1 MNKPSLFPATF
12 SRRAV
17 LAATAA
23 VSAIGLLGAAPAHAQ
38 AWPTKMIKL
47 VVPFPAGGPTDTA
60 SRIVGQRLSERL
72 GQPVV
77 VENRAG
83 ASGSIAAAQ
92 VAKSPAD
99 GYTLM
104 MLATPTL
111 LAPHLYKK
119 AGYDTTKDFTPVATV
134 YDLPIVVV
142 VNPAQMPSVTDVQK
156 LITHAKA
163 RPGQLNYTS
172 SGAGSFGHLSMELLK
187 QLGGFEMQ
195 HVPYKGGV
203 PAITDTIGGQVPL
216 MYADLVAALPHIQAG
231 KLRAIAV
238 GSPQRVTMLPDV
250 KTIAEQ
256 GFKGYEAVSWGGL
269 MAPPGTPKAVVDR
282 IQGEAALARTDNALE
297 KACVDP
303 EEPLSALRI
312 SQPFGSLAALLNSQD
327 IDACHYARG
336 TTLVFHV
343 FIDHNLGSW
352 STTERNAAAANKNA
366 SLRSA
371 LTMAIAAGATSI
383 ARHALIKS
391 RPFSPASS

>member
-1 MNKPSLFPATF
+1 MFVSRTF
-12 SRRAV
+12 AARRAV
-17 LAATAA
+17 LA
-23 VSAIGLLGAAPAHAQ
+23 VSAALAASALWGAASAHAQ
-38 AWPTKMIKL
+38 AWPTRMIKL

-60 SRIVGQRLSERL
+60 SRIVGQRLAERL

-119 AGYDTTKDFTPVATV
+119 AGYDTVKDFTPVATV
-134 YDLPIVVV
+134 YDLPIVEV
-142 VNPAQMPSVTDVQK
+142 VNPAQMPSVTDLQK

-187 QLGGFEMQ
+187 QMGGFEMQ
-195 HVPYKGGV
+195 HIPYKGGV

-216 MYADLVAALPHIQAG
+216 MYADLVAALPHVQTG

-238 GSPQRVTMLPDV
+238 GSPQRVAMLPDV

-269 MAPPGTPKAVVDR
+269 LAPSGTPKAVVDR
-282 IQGEAALARTDNALE
+282 IATEVQQILAE
-297 KACVDP
+297 KDT
-303 EEPLSALRI
+303 
-312 SQPFGSLAALLNSQD
+312 QDKLLT
-327 IDACHYARG
+327 AG
-336 TTLVFHV
+336 
-343 FIDHNLGSW
+343 
-352 STTERNAAAANKNA
+352 
-366 SLRSA
+366 
-371 LTMAIAAGATSI
+371 AIAAYQASDKM
-383 ARHALIKS
+383 ARRIQQDYVKWGTVIRDKGIS
-391 RPFSPASS
+391 NE

>member
-1 MNKPSLFPATF
+1 MTPMFVSRTF
-12 SRRAV
+12 AARRAV
-17 LAATAA
+17 LA
-23 VSAIGLLGAAPAHAQ
+23 VSAALMASALWGTAPAHAQ
-38 AWPTKMIKL
+38 AWPQKMIKL
-47 VVPFPAGGPTDTA
+47 VVPLPAGGPTDTA
-60 SRIVGQRLSERL
+60 SRIVGQRLAERL

-111 LAPHLYKK
+111 LAPFLYKK
-119 AGYDTTKDFTPVATV
+119 AGYDTVKDFTPVATV
-134 YDLPIVVV
+134 YDLPIVMV
-142 VNPAQMPSVTDVQK
+142 VNPAQMPSVTDLQK

-187 QLGGFEMQ
+187 QMGGFEMQ
-195 HVPYKGGV
+195 HVAYKGGV

-216 MYADLVAALPHIQAG
+216 MYADLVAALPHIQSG

-256 GFKGYEAVSWGGL
+256 GFKGYDAVSWGGL
-269 MAPPGTPKAVVDR
+269 LAPPGTPKPVVDR
-282 IQGEAALARTDNALE
+282 IASEVQQILAE
-297 KACVDP
+297 KDTQD
-303 EEPLSALRI
+303 R
-312 SQPFGSLAALLNSQD
+312 LLN
-327 IDACHYARG
+327 AG
-336 TTLVFHV
+336 
-343 FIDHNLGSW
+343 
-352 STTERNAAAANKNA
+352 
-366 SLRSA
+366 
-371 LTMAIAAGATSI
+371 AIATYQSPDKM
-383 ARHALIKS
+383 ARRIQQDYTKWGGVIRDKGIS
-391 RPFSPASS
+391 NE

>member
-1 MNKPSLFPATF
+1 MFVSRTF
-12 SRRAV
+12 AARRAV
-17 LAATAA
+17 LA
-23 VSAIGLLGAAPAHAQ
+23 VSAALAASALWGAASAHAQ
-38 AWPTKMIKL
+38 AWPTRMIKL

-60 SRIVGQRLSERL
+60 SRIVGQRLAERL

-111 LAPHLYKK
+111 LAPHLYKE
-119 AGYDTTKDFTPVATV
+119 AGYDTVKDFTPVATV

-142 VNPAQMPSVTDVQK
+142 VNPAQMPSVTDLQK

-187 QLGGFEMQ
+187 QMVGFEMQ
-195 HVPYKGGV
+195 HIPYKGGV

-216 MYADLVAALPHIQAG
+216 MYADLVAALPHIQTG

-238 GSPQRVTMLPDV
+238 GSPQRVAMLPDI

-269 MAPPGTPKAVVDR
+269 LAPSGTPKAVVDR
-282 IQGEAALARTDNALE
+282 IATEVQQILAE
-297 KACVDP
+297 KDT
-303 EEPLSALRI
+303 
-312 SQPFGSLAALLNSQD
+312 QDKLLT
-327 IDACHYARG
+327 AG
-336 TTLVFHV
+336 
-343 FIDHNLGSW
+343 
-352 STTERNAAAANKNA
+352 
-366 SLRSA
+366 
-371 LTMAIAAGATSI
+371 AIAAYQASDKMARRIQQDYVKWGAVIRDKGISNE
-383 ARHALIKS
+383 
-391 RPFSPASS
+391 